1 MKGDSIIWIENNKIM
16 KQMAFCGNKAD
27 YAGSLKHV
35 VNLLVT

>member
-1 MKGDSIIWIENNKIM
+1 M